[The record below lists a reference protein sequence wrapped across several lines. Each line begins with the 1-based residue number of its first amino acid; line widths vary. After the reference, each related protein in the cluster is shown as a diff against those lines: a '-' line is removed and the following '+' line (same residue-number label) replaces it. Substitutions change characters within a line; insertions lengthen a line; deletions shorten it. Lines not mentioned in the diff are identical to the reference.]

1 MMIAEGKENETLE
14 TIYSSL
20 SQPAVLHVEWT
31 PQHERILIDW
41 ADKATCYKWLHEK
54 THREFSRKNRWFT
67 IPVIIMSTITGTANF
82 AQDKIPAEYV
92 SIATM
97 AIGSVNL
104 IAGILTTIQQF
115 LKISELNESHRV
127 SSISW
132 GKFYRNI
139 RVELAKSP
147 AERSPVTQ
155 LIKASKEEFDRLIET
170 SQSIPNHI
178 VALFN
183 TTFSG
188 GEVKYD
194 AGGNKFPMTAKQIA
208 FGELIKPEIC
218 DALESVAKSVYNAPA
233 QISLSLKGNDEE
245 ASALAQ
251 AQEQAKLQAQ
261 QVQAQAQAQQV
272 QAKQDLL
279 ENFITS
285 FEREKKRLPTTEE
298 IQDNNEDTIS
308 LHLIQSVM
316 SDIEYKNTNN
326 VMYSTSV

>member
-1 MMIAEGKENETLE
+1 MPTENEPSIKENDTALLE
-14 TIYSSL
+14 SIYSST
-20 SQPAVLHVEWT
+20 SQPFVQVEWT

-82 AQDKIPAEYV
+82 AQDKIPLEYV

-104 IAGILTTIQQF
+104 FAGILTTIQQF

-132 GKFYRNI
+132 GKFHRNI
-139 RVELAKSP
+139 KIELSKSP

-170 SQSIPNHI
+170 SETIPNHV

-183 TTFSG
+183 KTFSG

-194 AGGNKFPMTAKQIA
+194 SDGKKCPMTEKQIL

-218 DALESVAKSVYNAPA
+218 DALESVAKAVYKAAAHICPTEKNTRETESTAERNTILIYEK
-233 QISLSLKGNDEE
+233 QIQEKQVQEKQ
-245 ASALAQ
+245 SAL
-251 AQEQAKLQAQ
+251 ES
-261 QVQAQAQAQQV
+261 
-272 QAKQDLL
+272 
-279 ENFITS
+279 FILS
-285 FEREKKRLPTTEE
+285 FEREKKRLPTAEE
-298 IQDNNEDTIS
+298 IQDNNEETIS
-308 LHLIQSVM
+308 LQLIEAVLG
-316 SDIEYKNTNN
+316 DIDCRANTNT
-326 VMYSTSV
+326 VYSSAV